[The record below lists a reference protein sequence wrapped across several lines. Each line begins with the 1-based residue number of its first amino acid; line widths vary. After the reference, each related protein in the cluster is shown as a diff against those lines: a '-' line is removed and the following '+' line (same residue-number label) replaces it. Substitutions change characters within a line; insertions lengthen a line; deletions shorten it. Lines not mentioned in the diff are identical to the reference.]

1 MPARSPPTISK
12 QSIFCGDRP
21 GSAVTARALARA
33 WPAAI
38 GNPVS
43 LTLAVAGA
51 AATVA
56 GGFVGMAPNRLVSG
70 RPIALWQAAPTLA
83 TIGIAALVALL
94 LAASLARPGRA
105 LHTITAVLGS
115 ALLLLTLAAAGEA
128 ARSLATTGASAAPA
142 ARVSLGAAF
151 WVLAA
156 CGVLALGDALQRLG
170 AGPALKLAVA
180 AAIVGVIV
188 LMAVAGAFDALSLAR
203 EYASRRRL
211 FAEAL
216 LRHVVL
222 VAAAVGPAL
231 AIGFPLGV
239 VAARRPGWRGP
250 LFAVLNLL
258 QTVPSIALFGLLIA
272 PLSALAAALPWVAAL
287 GIGGIGMA
295 PAIIALV
302 LYALLPVVRN
312 TNAGIV
318 GVDPAVVEAARGMGL
333 GRRQIFW
340 RVELPLATP
349 VLLAGLRIVVVQAI
363 GLAVVAALIG
373 AGGLGTFVFEGLGQ
387 YAVDL
392 VLLGALPAIFLAL
405 AVDFLLQM
413 LVAALPRPGSP

>member
-1 MPARSPPTISK
+1 
-12 QSIFCGDRP
+12 
-21 GSAVTARALARA
+21 VTARALARA

-56 GGFVGMAPNRLVSG
+56 GGFVGVAPNRLVSG
-70 RPIALWQAAPTLA
+70 RPIALWQAVPTLS

-105 LHTITAVLGS
+105 QHTIAAVLGS

-128 ARSLATTGASAAPA
+128 ARSLATTGAPA

-156 CGVLALGDALQRLG
+156 CGVLAVGDALQRLG

-180 AAIVGVIV
+180 ATIVGVIV

-239 VAARRPGWRGP
+239 VAARCPGWRGP

-333 GRRQIFW
+333 GRRQILW

-413 LVAALPRPGSP
+413 LVAALPRPGRP